1 MSWRNRA
8 AVCDPGDAWSRYG
21 NDIADAEDIM
31 SITSNSAARPA
42 SATGIPEG
50 MGFWVVV
57 ALVLVAI
64 VAGAFVFSGHAPDG
78 VAQAPYVGP

>member
-1 MSWRNRA
+1 ML
-8 AVCDPGDAWSRYG
+8 V
-21 NDIADAEDIM
+21 
-31 SITSNSAARPA
+31 TSNSAARPA
-42 SATGIPEG
+42 SVTGIPEG

-64 VAGAFVFSGHAPDG
+64 VAGAFVFLGHVPDA

>member
-1 MSWRNRA
+1 
-8 AVCDPGDAWSRYG
+8 
-21 NDIADAEDIM
+21 
-31 SITSNSAARPA
+31 
-42 SATGIPEG
+42 

-64 VAGAFVFSGHAPDG
+64 VAGAFVFSGHVPDG